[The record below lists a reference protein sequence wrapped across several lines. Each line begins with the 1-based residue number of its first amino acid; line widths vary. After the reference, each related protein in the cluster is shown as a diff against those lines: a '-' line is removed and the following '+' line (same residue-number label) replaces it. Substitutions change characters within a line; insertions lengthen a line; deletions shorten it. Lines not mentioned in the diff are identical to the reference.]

1 LVRDPRR
8 QFSAEQA
15 MRRSQGG
22 VPARDR
28 KSEADGRELEH
39 LISSESAVD
48 VVGIGVLRRGIL
60 PAWRRRSKREKEDR
74 RGKSGAL

>member
-1 LVRDPRR
+1 
-8 QFSAEQA
+8 

-22 VPARDR
+22 APARDR

-39 LISSESAVD
+39 LTSSESAMD

-60 PAWRRRSKREKEDR
+60 PAWRHRTKREKEER
-74 RGKSGAL
+74 RGESGAL